1 MVRSPHV
8 TRDHLPPRGYPPRPR
23 TGIPALALEETSK
36 AKRPTPGF
44 VGIADQKLSYDASQ
58 IDDELDRTFGRTP

>member
-1 MVRSPHV
+1 MSHV
-8 TRDHLPPRGYPPRPR
+8 TISLREDIRR
-23 TGIPALALEETSK
+23 TLEQASRRLRWKKLSK

-58 IDDELDRTFGRTP
+58 IDAELDRTFGRNP

>member
-1 MVRSPHV
+1 MRWKK
-8 TRDHLPPRGYPPRPR
+8 L
-23 TGIPALALEETSK
+23 SK

-58 IDDELDRTFGRTP
+58 IDAELDRTFGRNP